1 MIVGAW
7 PAPSAVLILAL
18 YASFWNV
25 VALIL
30 EFGLALLNRSTLAC
44 RIASPGGP
52 DRNPYVAGPLPAPPA
67 LPPPPPAP
75 ACVGPELPQAAR
87 AAPVR
92 GTPTA
97 TLRKVRRAVGVGSP
111 LLSVV
116 GSRGLPRRPI
126 I

>member
-1 MIVGAW
+1 MIVGAC
-7 PAPSAVLILAL
+7 PAPIAVLILAL

-25 VALIL
+25 VGLIL
-30 EFGLALLNRSTLAC
+30 LFGLALLNRSTLAR

-52 DRNPYVAGPLPAPPA
+52 DRNQYVAVPL
-67 LPPPPPAP
+67 P

-97 TLRKVRRAVGVGSP
+97 TLRKVRREVVVGST
-111 LLSVV
+111 LISVV
-116 GSRGLPRRPI
+116 VSRGLPRRPI